1 MALEI
6 FRLMGSVFVDTDKA
20 NKSLNNVDKKASGF
34 GNTLLSG
41 IGTAA
46 KWAAG
51 IAVAAGTA
59 GLAISKMAID
69 SYAEY
74 EQLVGGVETLF
85 GKSSDTVLEY
95 AKNAYKTAGMTANEY
110 METTTSFAA
119 SLLSS
124 LKGDTEAAA
133 KYADMA
139 ITDMS
144 DNANKMGTSMEMI
157 QNAYQGFAKQN
168 YAMLDNLKLGY
179 GGTKT
184 EMQRLLKD
192 ADAINAKQ
200 GKITKYSIDN
210 LSDVYEA
217 IHVIQTEMGIT
228 GTTAKEATETISG
241 QIGMLK
247 ARFENFKNTL
257 GEALAPVVKSILS
270 ELIDN
275 LPTIE
280 GLVTGLATA
289 AVKVVDFAM
298 PYITAALDFIS
309 EWFSKVPELGGKV
322 SEIFADLGE
331 LWREVLQ
338 PAFENAWEALKKFAE
353 PLTSIAEYIADWV
366 KNTTESIDVMDLLRE
381 ACWFVED
388 ALDAFSEGLMWL
400 KDKGTEV
407 VNYIVDSFEPTFEN
421 LKTMF
426 EAVKD
431 KVQPF
436 IDKLSDYIK
445 SGEAAKDATDLL
457 KGAGDLL
464 KEAFDLVA
472 EAAAWVTDKIIE
484 FSDWCVEH
492 KETVETIAII
502 IGSFAAAWG
511 LVNGALALWNG
522 LATVGAA
529 VTGALASAGSIL
541 AGVIAFLTSPITLVI
556 AAIGAVI
563 AIGVLLWKN
572 WDTIKAK
579 TADLWKDLKEKFSQ
593 IKESVVGKVTE
604 LKDKAVSKFNEI
616 KNGISEAVNGAK
628 QAAVDKFN
636 EIKNSVVD
644 KVSAIYSKVKEKFD
658 AVKNAIKTSI
668 ESARDTVSNVIQKIK
683 DLFNFDLK
691 LNIKI
696 PKVTISGGE
705 APWGIGGK
713 GRLPSFNVKWAK
725 KGYDKAL
732 MMDDPTIFG
741 MGSSGSLLG
750 AGDGNGNEI
759 VVGESHLLKMIG
771 KVVSAN
777 TATQDGLDVALLQD
791 IRGLLEQLIEAGIY
805 LDTGALVGGLAKPMN
820 KRLGQLQ
827 AAKARV

>member
-34 GNTLLSG
+34 GKTLLGG

-59 GLAISKMAID
+59 GLALSKMAID

-85 GKSSDTVLEY
+85 GKSSDTVLKY

-144 DNANKMGTSMEMI
+144 DNANKMGTSMESI

-168 YAMLDNLKLGY
+168 YSMLDNLKLGY

-192 ADAINAKQ
+192 ADAINKKQ
-200 GKITKYSIDN
+200 GKITKYSLDN

-217 IHVIQTEMGIT
+217 IHVIQDEMGIT
-228 GTTAKEATETISG
+228 GTTAREATETISG
-241 QIGMLK
+241 QVGMLK

-257 GEALAPVVKSILS
+257 GEALAPVVKNILS
-270 ELIDN
+270 KLIDN

-280 GLVTGLATA
+280 GMVTGLATA

-309 EWFSKVPELGGKV
+309 KWFSKVPEVTQKV
-322 SEIFADLGE
+322 
-331 LWREVLQ
+331 REKLAEVGDHMEQKFQPVLEKVRDW
-338 PAFENAWEALKKFAE
+338 FDKLK
-353 PLTSIAEYIADWV
+353 
-366 KNTTESIDVMDLLRE
+366 
-381 ACWFVED
+381 D
-388 ALDAFSEGLMWL
+388 AASQIPSKIQEL
-400 KDKGTEV
+400 KDKFQTLKDKAVE
-407 VNYIVDSFEPTFEN
+407 IVSYMADKLQPTFDN
-421 LKTMF
+421 LKAMF
-426 EAVKD
+426 DAVKD
-431 KVQPF
+431 NVQPF
-436 IDKLSDYIK
+436 IDKLTDYVK

-472 EAAAWVTDKIIE
+472 EAAAWVTEKIIE
-484 FSDWCVEH
+484 VSDWCVEH
-492 KETVETIAII
+492 QGTIETIAIV

-579 TADLWKDLKEKFSQ
+579 AVELWKSLKEKFSQ
-593 IKESVVGKVTE
+593 IKESIVNKVTE
-604 LKDKAVSKFNEI
+604 LKDSVVNKFNEI
-616 KNGISEAVNGAK
+616 KSSIQNKVNEIK
-628 QAAVDKFN
+628 TNTVNKFN
-636 EIKNSVVD
+636 EIKNSVTE
-644 KVSAIYSKVKEKFD
+644 KVSAVYNKVKEKFD
-658 AVKNAIKTSI
+658 AMKTAIKNAI
-668 ESARDTVSNVIQKIK
+668 ESARDTVKGVIDKIK
-683 DLFNFDLK
+683 SFFDFDLK

-696 PKVTISGGE
+696 PKVSISGGE

-713 GRLPSFNVKWAK
+713 GRLPSFSVKWAK
-725 KGYDKAL
+725 KGYAKAL
-732 MMDDPTIFG
+732 MMDEPTIFG
-741 MGSSGSLLG
+741 RDGSGSFLG

-759 VVGESHLLKMIG
+759 VVGEAHLLKMIG

-777 TATQDGLDVALLQD
+777 SATQDGLDVALLQD
-791 IRGLLEQLIEAGIY
+791 IRDLLALIAASGERMDRDAMIR
-805 LDTGALVGGLAKPMN
+805 ALVNTLAKPMD
-820 KRLGQLQ
+820 KKLGQLQ